1 MHPWNCCIKRT
12 SLSKTSNTPTFYFTA
27 EFQLPADWLRM
38 VRPEDDSIEYKIEG
52 DKLVTEGDTF
62 KCTYIFKNT
71 DVGTYDPLLV
81 DVLAIKLASVLVM
94 PLMQDLKSLDA
105 LNTLYMQKMQ
115 EARSADAMEGTPE
128 GLDADFWIEART
140 SGTNLSD
147 YRWNKYTT

>member
-1 MHPWNCCIKRT
+1 MTEEGWKSIKPE
-12 SLSKTSNTPTFYFTA
+12 KTKERDGVELYD
-27 EFQLPADWLRM
+27 QLKGELK
-38 VRPEDDSIEYKIEG
+38 VG

-62 KCTYIFKNT
+62 KCTYIYKNET
-71 DVGTYDPLLV
+71 ITTYDSLLV